1 MRQEDP
7 ALKRLTEQLRM
18 AHEDKTALEIRG
30 GGSKAFY
37 GGQPRGELLDMTALT
52 GISSHEPT
60 ELVVTVRAGTLLS
73 ELEAALAVHGQCLA
87 FEPPRFGELGTV
99 GGMAAAGLA
108 GPARISA
115 GGLRDHLLGATLLNG
130 RGELLSFG
138 GQVMKNV
145 AGYDISR
152 LLAGS
157 MGVLGVICE
166 LSLKVLPMPVATST
180 LEFDFDQAQALA
192 WFNAHRAKPL
202 PLTASS
208 WQQGRLRLRLAGAMA
223 AVSSAARELGGRH
236 VDAAAAAAWWLDLRD
251 QQLDFFDLDAA
262 AIAAGEC
269 LWRLSMPAAA
279 PLLALPGDCLLE
291 WGGAKRW
298 LRSSAPA
305 AQIRAAAA
313 TEGGHATLFRSA
325 DKSAGVFAP
334 LPAPLL
340 RIHRELKLAFDP
352 AGILNPGRL
361 YPDL

>member
-1 MRQEDP
+1 
-7 ALKRLTEQLRM
+7 M

-208 WQQGRLRLRLAGAMA
+208 CLQAALAAGRGHGCRQLGREGTWRTPCRCSSCRCLVAGLARPATGFLRSRC
-223 AVSSAARELGGRH
+223 SSHCGGRMPL
-236 VDAAAAAAWWLDLRD
+236 AALN
-251 QQLDFFDLDAA
+251 
-262 AIAAGEC
+262 AG
-269 LWRLSMPAAA
+269 R
-279 PLLALPGDCLLE
+279 
-291 WGGAKRW
+291 
-298 LRSSAPA
+298 
-305 AQIRAAAA
+305 RAAA
-313 TEGGHATLFRSA
+313 
-325 DKSAGVFAP
+325 
-334 LPAPLL
+334 
-340 RIHRELKLAFDP
+340 
-352 AGILNPGRL
+352 GIAGRL
-361 YPDL
+361 ST